1 MFYCSSVSIYNGM
14 LIMGYTSIYT
24 AFPVMTLLYDRDTDI
39 RNVLKFPLLYKG
51 LQKGREL
58 SIKSFFWWFW
68 KSLFQAS
75 IIMIASILL
84 FDHIYTKIATV
95 TFTILIFA
103 ELLNIYTEVSI
114 TY

>member
-1 MFYCSSVSIYNGM
+1 MFYCSSIPIYNGL
-14 LIMGYTSIYT
+14 LILGYTSAYT
-24 AFPVMTLLYDRDTDI
+24 ALPVISLLYDRDTEVK
-39 RNVLKFPLLYKG
+39 NVMKYPLLYKT

-58 SIKSFFWWFW
+58 SIKAFLWWFW

-75 IIMIASILL
+75 IIMILSVLV

-103 ELLNIYTEVSI
+103 ELLNVYTEVI
-114 TY
+114 L